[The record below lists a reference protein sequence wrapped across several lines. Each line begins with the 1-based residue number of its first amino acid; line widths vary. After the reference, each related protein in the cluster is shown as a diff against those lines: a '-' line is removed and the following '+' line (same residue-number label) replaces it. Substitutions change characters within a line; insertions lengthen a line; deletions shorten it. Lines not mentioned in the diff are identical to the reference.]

1 VIEHAGFLGYGMLG
15 KRYLT
20 TSESCAIMICRD
32 ADNLLT
38 EVDAKNVNFW
48 IEDQVEPIFSYKLR
62 TGKYN
67 YLGGGIGFR
76 S

>member
-1 VIEHAGFLGYGMLG
+1 
-15 KRYLT
+15 
-20 TSESCAIMICRD
+20 MICRD

-38 EVDAKNVNFW
+38 EIDAKNVDHW
-48 IEDQVEPIFSYKLR
+48 IKDEVEPIFSYKLR

-76 S
+76 KEMLEIMK